1 MGDVDQKISSVE
13 IDCANGLAKSAE
25 KGLRMQQIIKYEPSF
40 SMLQVTLAPSEVLIA
55 EAGAMVARSSNLQM
69 EVKLNAGK
77 NAGFFGKMKAFFI
90 ALIRRIVGGETF
102 FVNHFSSP
110 QGGFVWLAPPL
121 SGAIKHIPMR
131 GNAMLFSAGSYLA
144 SHGDIDL
151 KMRWGGLRAILSKEG
166 AFFVEAS
173 GNGEVW
179 VTSYGAIDE
188 VYCNGS
194 YIVDNGHIVGFD
206 NTLTFK
212 IKSSGGGL
220 LGFLAS
226 GEGLV
231 CEFQG
236 QGRILIQSRNTSAL
250 VDWLTPMLPP

>member
-1 MGDVDQKISSVE
+1 
-13 IDCANGLAKSAE
+13 
-25 KGLRMQQIIKYEPSF
+25 MQQLIKYEPSF
-40 SMLQVTLAPSEVLIA
+40 SMLQLSLAPGETVIA
-55 EAGAMVARSSNLQM
+55 EAGSMVARSSNLQM
-69 EVKLNAGK
+69 EVKLNAGRK
-77 NAGFFGKMKAFFI
+77 AGFFGKLKAVFI
-90 ALIRRIVGGETF
+90 ALLRKMIGGETF

-110 QGGFVWLAPPL
+110 QGGFVWLAPAL
-121 SGAIKHIPMR
+121 SGGIKHIPLQ
-131 GNAMLFSAGSYLA
+131 NTSMLFSAGAYLA
-144 SHGDIDL
+144 SMGEIDL

-173 GNGEVW
+173 GMGEVW

-206 NTLTFK
+206 SSLTFK
-212 IKSSGGGL
+212 IKSAGGGL
-220 LGFLAS
+220 LGFMAS

-236 QGRILIQSRNTSAL
+236 QGRILIQSRNTGSL
-250 VDWLTPMLPP
+250 VSWLTPMLPP